1 MNRKGRTGT
10 SRTAAWILGAVTLAL
25 CLSAA
30 TASAGTVTTIT
41 SFGSNPTGIGML
53 LYTPSNV
60 AAKPAIVVVPH
71 ACHGKGSDVC
81 NSGNAFAQQADKW
94 GFLLV
99 CPSAVSSDGCW
110 DVHSTAVMTHGGG
123 GDAGGIISMVNYVI
137 ANNNGDANRVYVAG
151 HSSGGMMTN
160 IMAGSY
166 PDVFKAGAAYA
177 GVPFGCF
184 GTGSVDSLGWNSTC
198 ANGNVTK
205 TGTQWGDQVRGAYP
219 GFTGTRPRMQVWHGT
234 DDATVLFANFGEEI
248 KEWTNVLA
256 VSETPT
262 TTENNALQS
271 TWIRTRY
278 TDGAGSVQV
287 EAIQETGQP
296 HNLVVNAAEAI
307 RFFGLDGSNPVPD
320 AGAKMDTQ
328 AGTGGASGGTGG
340 TGGSGTG
347 GASGTGGRN
356 GGSGGSGSGGTST
369 AVGGSGGNRA
379 TTGGATGSGGTS
391 AADGG
396 SGGAQTGG
404 NGGNSVAGS
413 GGGGAALAGSG
424 GATATGGGSSGQSSD
439 GGSGG
444 TGAGGSNPSGGG
456 SMAGGSTGS
465 GGTQPAAGSGGST
478 SPSTGPARA
487 PAPGCSCV
495 MGASERKQ
503 TFGWRPI
510 GMLLAFG
517 VYWRAR
523 RRRLQW

>member
-340 TGGSGTG
+340 SGTG